1 MTGVTLEY
9 EIAAGTGDEV
19 RLLHNRISETLEAV
33 AETGSMAGA
42 AKKMGYSYRQVWNL
56 LNGWEATF
64 GVQFLNR
71 GKGHNLD
78 GPAGRL
84 GTQFC
89 VGGER

>member
-42 AKKMGYSYRQVWNL
+42 AKK
-56 LNGWEATF
+56 NGGT
-64 GVQFLNR
+64 R
-71 GKGHNLD
+71 I
-78 GPAGRL
+78 GRYGIL
-84 GTQFC
+84 
-89 VGGER
+89 